1 MYADRLKL
9 MFSHTSVQV
18 MFGLWLLGWALVI
31 GTGNARLL
39 WLAPL
44 GIIGQMLNEYSVHRY
59 LFHWPAPRSQ
69 FWFDVLYRVHYGH
82 HDFPNKPALFFVPV
96 WFAIPLL
103 AFNFTATWLV
113 LSFITPIALPIAAII
128 ILVGGVGTFLFYEWF
143 HMTAQLNVPK
153 IWVER
158 HVTTLHNQHHF
169 RDFSKW
175 FHVSPG
181 GQIIDRVMG
190 TAIDREALKSQQRM
204 EFIRTMG
211 LSPDDPRLVSAR
223 LRFAGKYGLSE
234 AEIERAAV
242 V

>member
-1 MYADRLKL
+1 MERLKL
-9 MFSHTSVQV
+9 MYSHISVQAMTLAV
-18 MFGLWLLGWALVI
+18 FAGAIIVATTGPAWVWLLL
-31 GTGNARLL
+31 
-39 WLAPL
+39 PL
-44 GIIGQMLNEYSVHRY
+44 GVLVQMLNEYSIHRFV
-59 LFHWPAPRSQ
+59 FHLPAPKKQWQ
-69 FWFDVLYRVHYGH
+69 FDLLYQVHYGH
-82 HDFPNKPALFFVPV
+82 HDFPTNKELFFVPV
-96 WFAIPLL
+96 WFALPML
-103 AFNFTATWLV
+103 AFNFLALWAV
-113 LSFITPIALPIAAII
+113 LSLITIHALPIAAIVV
-128 ILVGGVGTFLFYEWF
+128 LVGGVTTFLFYEWF
-143 HMTAQLNVPK
+143 HMTAHLNVPK

-158 HVTTLHNQHHF
+158 HVSTLHNQHHF

-181 GQIIDRVMG
+181 GQIIDRAMG

-211 LSPDDPRLVSAR
+211 LRPDDPRLVSAR